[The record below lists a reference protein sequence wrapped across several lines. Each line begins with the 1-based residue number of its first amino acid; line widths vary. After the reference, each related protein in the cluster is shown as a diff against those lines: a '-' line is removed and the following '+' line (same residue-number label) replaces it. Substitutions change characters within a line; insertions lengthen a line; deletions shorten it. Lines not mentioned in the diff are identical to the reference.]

1 MCSVNSAMPPVYFL
15 AVLVIAVGSACF
27 VAEGEGTAEDIRV
40 LCPDAVDSCTEV
52 CKYNLEYGA
61 TNCSRRGDNYTI
73 LLQPGFC
80 THMLNES
87 VIIGACP
94 YASSKWHIDESMY
107 YVFKYN
113 ELLTMCEDLNRD
125 SSTTLCSRC
134 KEGYGVAIYSSS
146 WYCSRCTLGGYAW
159 LLYIALETVPVT
171 VFFLAVVFFNVRAT
185 SPPMTGFILF
195 NQILVNILRN
205 QFVLAPLL
213 DMYPQATV
221 FMNIGRTLSGF
232 WNLDFFR
239 DIIPHFC
246 VSHGLSNAGV
256 IGVRGIVILYPF
268 LLVMMS
274 VACVKMYNR
283 GFRPIVCFWKPVHQ
297 YFARHRRAFNANA
310 SLVDAV
316 ATFLLL
322 SYFKF
327 AAIFFYFY
335 RLVEVRTL
343 CGNSFLFTTLY
354 IMPVTYHTPLHLL
367 LIGLI
372 AVVALLI
379 PPILLIMFPT
389 KLFRKYLAFMRLTGW
404 QPLHMF
410 VEKFQGD
417 YKDGTHGTY
426 DYRFLSGVY
435 LFFRIV
441 FVLPI
446 DTTYIVRDLDIMLCL
461 VLFLFVALF
470 LALVRPYK
478 KNHMN
483 IIESLIYT
491 LCCLICWCYYYFKF
505 ISGPHHKALL
515 FALTCILAS
524 IPMCAFILYSGYRC
538 INARRSEQLASLMRR
553 CSTRVRGSGEVNEAL
568 IESFADR
575 IQNPRTYGSLGEEQ
589 VSNSTQETNESSGDY
604 VYK

>member
-1 MCSVNSAMPPVYFL
+1 MPPVYFL
-15 AVLVIAVGSACF
+15 VVLVIAAGSACF
-27 VAEGEGTAEDIRV
+27 AREGEETAADIRV
-40 LCPDAVDSCTEV
+40 QCPKPEYSCVEV
-52 CKYNLEYGA
+52 CKCYLEYGM
-61 TNCSRRGDNYTI
+61 TNCSMIGDNYTI
-73 LLQPGFC
+73 VLQPGFC
-80 THMLNES
+80 MNSLNGS
-87 VIIGACP
+87 IVIGECP

-107 YVFKYN
+107 YVFQYN
-113 ELLTMCEDLNRD
+113 ELLTMCEDLNRN

-134 KEGYGVAIYSSS
+134 KEGYGVAVYSSS

-159 LLYIALETVPVT
+159 LLYIGLETVPVT
-171 VFFLAVVFFNVRAT
+171 IFFLAVVFFNVRAT

-246 VSHGLSNAGV
+246 VTHGLTNASV

-274 VACVKMYNR
+274 VACIKMYDR
-283 GFRPIVCFWKPVHQ
+283 GFRPIMCLWKPVHQ

-322 SYFKF
+322 SYSKL
-327 AAIFFYFY
+327 AVVALSIF
-335 RLVEVRTL
+335 RWVHVHTL
-343 CGNSFLFTTLY
+343 CGNSHSYTSFY
-354 IMPVTYHTPLHLL
+354 IMPGEHNIPLHLFPVC
-367 LIGLI
+367 II
-372 AVVALLI
+372 SVVVFVI
-379 PPILLIMFPT
+379 PPMLLIMYPT
-389 KLFRKYLAFMRLTGW
+389 KLFRKCLAHTRLDGW

-410 VEKFQGD
+410 VERFQGD

-426 DYRFLSGVY
+426 DYRFLSGIY
-435 LFFRIV
+435 LVVRIV
-441 FVLPI
+441 IMLPF
-446 DTTYIVRDLDIMLCL
+446 DTTYIVRDDGLMLSL
-461 VLFLFVALF
+461 VQLLIVTLF

-478 KNHMN
+478 NNYMN
-483 IIESLIYT
+483 NLKSLIFT
-491 LCCLICWCYYYFKF
+491 LICLICWCYYYFKF
-505 ISGPHHKALL
+505 IAGFQHKTLL
-515 FALTCILAS
+515 FASICILAAT
-524 IPMCAFILYSGYRC
+524 PMCVFSLYSGYKCMNVWVRMKKC
-538 INARRSEQLASLMRR
+538 QLACILRWCTS
-553 CSTRVRGSGEVNEAL
+553 RGQRNREESETL

-575 IQNPRTYGSLGEEQ
+575 PTTNPWEIWLTW
-589 VSNSTQETNESSGDY
+589 
-604 VYK
+604 